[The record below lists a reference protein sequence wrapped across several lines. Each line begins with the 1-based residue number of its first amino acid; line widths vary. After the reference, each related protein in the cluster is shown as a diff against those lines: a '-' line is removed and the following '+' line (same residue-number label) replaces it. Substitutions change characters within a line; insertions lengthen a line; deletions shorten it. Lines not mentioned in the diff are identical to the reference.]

1 MNCDPKLTAFLTRQF
16 PAELELLRQMVGMN
30 SFSANKAGVD
40 ALARFTAT
48 KFAELGFTAE
58 HVPSTNPQ
66 LGDHLVL
73 TRRGQGGHT
82 LGMISH
88 LDTVFPPEEE
98 ARNHFAWRPAGDKI
112 YGPGTMD
119 IKGGTVMMHLVLS
132 AIREFAPQVFEE
144 TTWVLLLNS
153 SEEVLSHDFGKLC
166 CDRLTGAVAGLLFEC
181 GAREDEAYTV
191 VTSRKGRAV
200 FRCTVE
206 GRGAHA
212 GGDHERGANA
222 IVQLGETV
230 QRIAALTDYARAL
243 TFNVGTISGG
253 TVINRVPHQAV
264 AEIEMRAF
272 SSEAYQ
278 AGKAGM
284 LALNGPGSV
293 RAASDSH
300 PCAVKVELLYET
312 PPWPRNDG
320 TERLLQHWQQTA
332 ASLGLS
338 VAREDRGGLSDGNLC
353 WHAVPTLDGLGPIGD
368 NAHCSE
374 QSADGTKE
382 QEYVEVPTFVPKAAL
397 DTLAILNLLRTG
409 PGVSSGR

>member
-1 MNCDPKLTAFLTRQF
+1 MTCDPRLNDFLTRQF

-40 ALARFTAT
+40 ALSRFTAGE
-48 KFAELGFTAE
+48 FADLGFTAE
-58 HVPSTNPQ
+58 YVPSFNPQ

-73 TRRGQGGHT
+73 TRQGRGPRT
-82 LGMISH
+82 LGMIAH

-98 ARNHFAWRPAGDKI
+98 ARNNFAWRPAGDKI

-132 AIREFAPQVFEE
+132 AIREFAPDLFDD
-144 TTWVLLLNS
+144 TTWVLLWNS
-153 SEEVLSHDFGKLC
+153 SEEVLSPDFGKLC
-166 CDRLTGAVAGLLFEC
+166 CGRLGGAVAGLVFEP
-181 GAREDEAYTV
+181 GSREDDALTV

-222 IVQLGETV
+222 VVQMGEIV
-230 QRIAALTDYARAL
+230 QRIAALTDYAKAL

-272 SSEAYQ
+272 SSEVYQ
-278 AGKAGM
+278 AGKSAI
-284 LALNGPGSV
+284 LALTGSGSV
-293 RAASDSH
+293 RAANDGHRCS
-300 PCAVKVELLYET
+300 VKVEVLYET
-312 PPWPRNDG
+312 PPWPRNDQ
-320 TERLLQHWQQTA
+320 TEQLLQHWQQTA
-332 ASLGLS
+332 DGIGLI
-338 VAREDRGGLSDGNLC
+338 VAREDRGGLSDGNFL
-353 WHAVPTLDGLGPIGD
+353 WHAVPTLDGLGPVGD
-368 NAHCSE
+368 NSHCSE

-382 QEYVEVPTFVPKAAL
+382 QEYVEVSTFVPKAAL
-397 DTLAILNLLRTG
+397 DTLAILKLLE
-409 PGVSSGR
+409 

>member
-1 MNCDPKLTAFLTRQF
+1 MPDTDSQLTDFLTRQF

-40 ALARFTAT
+40 ALARFTAAS
-48 KFAELGFTAE
+48 FADLGFTAE
-58 HVPSTNPQ
+58 QVPSVDPQ

-73 TRRGQGGHT
+73 TRRGRGERK

-98 ARNHFAWRPAGDKI
+98 ARNQFAWRPAGDKI

-132 AIREFAPQVFEE
+132 ALQAQWPRVFVD

-153 SEEVLSHDFGKLC
+153 SEEVLSADFGELC
-166 CDRLTGAVAGLLFEC
+166 CDRLAGAGAGLLFEC
-181 GAREDEAYTV
+181 GDRQEDAFTV
-191 VTSRKGRAV
+191 VTARKGRAV

-230 QRIAALTDYARAL
+230 QRIAALTRYDQAL
-243 TFNVGTISGG
+243 TFNVGTIAGG
-253 TVINRVPHQAV
+253 TVTNRVPHQAV

-272 SSEAYQ
+272 SREAYQ
-278 AGKAGM
+278 AGKAGI
-284 LALNGPGSV
+284 LALNGPGTV
-293 RAASDSH
+293 RATTDGH
-300 PCAVKVELLYET
+300 PCTVRVELLHET

-332 ASLGLS
+332 AAHGQR
-338 VAREDRGGLSDGNLC
+338 VVREERGGLSDGNLF

-382 QEYVEVPTFVPKAAL
+382 QEYVEVPSFVPKA
-397 DTLAILNLLRTG
+397 TLNTRAILNLLQT
-409 PGVSSGR
+409 